1 MEETQATVQQASI
14 VSDFGAWLET
24 LPVHFQIVALIVTTV
39 VAIIIA
45 KVIIAIV
52 AGFIRN
58 LAKKSE
64 NFTPLMGGFAIKIVQ
79 VIVWVITFMIVLGF
93 WGVNLAP
100 VIAGVGV
107 SGVILGLALQETIAS
122 VFAGFMIAVTKPF
135 AIGDFVEI
143 GAVSGTIISMDTI
156 AVGLNTPD
164 NRKVVMANKLVWGAV
179 ITNYSANETRRVDM
193 VFNLSY
199 DADLKKAQKVLTDLM
214 LSYPEVLKD
223 PAPVVAAGEF
233 GDASFQIYA
242 RPYCKNSDFWT
253 VKFKFQQDAP
263 NALKAAGIS
272 MPHRQLDVH
281 VSQN

>member
-45 KVIIAIV
+45 KVIIAVI

-143 GAVSGTIISMDTI
+143 GSVSGTIISMDTI

-242 RPYCKNSDFWT
+242 RPYCKSSDFWT

>member
-164 NRKVVMANKLVWGAV
+164 NKKVVMANKLVWGAV

-242 RPYCKNSDFWT
+242 RPYCKSSDFWT
-253 VKFKFQQDAP
+253 VKFKFLQDAP

>member
-24 LPVHFQIVALIVTTV
+24 LPVHFQIVALVVTTI

-45 KVIIAIV
+45 KIIIAIV

-79 VIVWVITFMIVLGF
+79 VIVWIITFMIVLGF

-143 GAVSGTIISMDTI
+143 GSVSGTIISMDTI

-193 VFNLSY
+193 VFNLAY
-199 DADLKKAQKVLTDLM
+199 DTDLKKAQKVLTDLM

-223 PAPVVAAGEF
+223 PAPVVAAGDF

-242 RPYCKNSDFWT
+242 RPYCKSADFWT
-253 VKFKFQQDAP
+253 VKFKFQEDAP
-263 NALKAAGIS
+263 KALKAAGIE

>member
-24 LPVHFQIVALIVTTV
+24 LPVHFQIVALVVTTII
-39 VAIIIA
+39 AIIIA
-45 KVIIAIV
+45 KIIIAIV

-79 VIVWVITFMIVLGF
+79 VIVWIITFMIVLGF

-143 GAVSGTIISMDTI
+143 GSVSGTIISMDTI

-193 VFNLSY
+193 VFNLAY
-199 DADLKKAQKVLTDLM
+199 DTDLKKAQKVLTDLM

-223 PAPVVAAGEF
+223 PAPVVAAGDF

-242 RPYCKNSDFWT
+242 RPYCKSTDFWT
-253 VKFKFQQDAP
+253 VKFKFQEDAP
-263 NALKAAGIS
+263 KALKAAGIE
-272 MPHRQLDVH
+272 MPHKQLDVH

>member
-242 RPYCKNSDFWT
+242 RPYCKSSDFWT